1 MTELGLK
8 HKKIA
13 LREADDIKFIPY
25 TRHVDD
31 TLIALED
38 GSLMRMYRVDGR
50 PFETSDNGDL
60 NSWHNKLNIAWRSIG
75 DDRVALWTHLVRTAT
90 DPNLGGVFHS
100 AFARALQ
107 ERYAQGLREKVLYH
121 NEFYVTIVVR
131 PSNMAGDQVTR
142 LFGKRQWGAEIDD
155 RAMVIMADKCRDF
168 ETLLADTAPERLS
181 LYEHDGILFSKPMEV
196 LHFILTGD
204 RIRIPLLDGRLGQAL
219 YQSRIVFGRE
229 AAEIRLPDRS
239 HYLGMFGVREY
250 VASTRTG
257 QFNSLL
263 KLDFPYVLTQSFAP
277 LVKSVAS
284 ERFAKKYKQMTSSD
298 DAGVSQAMELLD
310 GQDELMANRFVMGEH
325 HLSIAVIDDDPRRLL
340 DRLSIARSAAADTG
354 MVMAR
359 EDIALEAAFW
369 AQLPGNFRMRA
380 RPAVINSRNFAALSP
395 FYTFPAG
402 RKSGNHWGDAVTLLK
417 TRAGS
422 SFWFNFHRADI
433 GHTLIIGPTGGG
445 KTVLQNFLQAQLEKT
460 GARQVFFDKDRGA
473 EIFVRACGGTYLT
486 LRNGQPTGFA
496 PLKGLAPNAYNMAFL
511 RQFVRVL
518 VRREGRPLTVAE
530 ERLIDEGLDAVM
542 RLPAQSRSFGALR
555 EMLGYAD
562 AEGIGARLERWCRGG
577 ALGWAFDGA
586 QDEVSMAA
594 RFVGFDMTQFLENP
608 EIRTPTMLYLFHRV
622 DELLDGQR
630 VVVDIDEFW
639 KALQDDAFRAFAQDG
654 LKTFRKRNAFMV
666 FGTQSPADALRSPI
680 AHSIIEQT
688 ATKILLPNSDAKR
701 SDYCE
706 GLGLTDAEYRL
717 IREDLTPES
726 RCFLVKQGHTSIVAK
741 LDLGAMPDE
750 LKVLSGREETLVAM
764 EEAIALAGDD
774 PAAWLPAFYANQ
786 RRS

>member
-1 MTELGLK
+1 MTDPALK
-8 HKKIA
+8 HKAIA

-25 TRHVDD
+25 TRHIDD
-31 TLIALED
+31 TLVALED
-38 GSLMRMYRVDGR
+38 GSLMRMYRVEGR
-50 PFETSDNGDL
+50 PFETSDTTDL
-60 NSWHNKLNIAWRSIG
+60 NTWHNKLNIAWRSIG
-75 DDRVALWTHLVRTAT
+75 DDRVALWTHLVRTET
-90 DPNLGGVFHS
+90 DPNLGGDFHS
-100 AFARALQ
+100 DFARTLQ
-107 ERYAQGLREKVLYH
+107 NHYADKLRETVLYH
-121 NEFYVTIVVR
+121 NEFYVTIIVR

-142 LFGKRQWGAEIDD
+142 WFGARRPSGETDD
-155 RAMVIMADKCRDF
+155 RAMAIMADKCRDF
-168 ETLLADTAPERLS
+168 ESLLVDAAPDRLS

-204 RIRIPLLDGRLGQAL
+204 RVRIPLVDGRLGQAL

-229 AAEIRLPDRS
+229 AAEIRLPHKS
-239 HYLGMFGVREY
+239 QFVGMFGVREY
-250 VASTRTG
+250 VASTRPG

-263 KLDFPYVLTQSFAP
+263 KLDFPFVLTQSFAP

-284 ERFAKKYKQMTSSD
+284 ERFSKKYRQMTSSD
-298 DAGVSQAMELLD
+298 DAGVSQALELLD

-325 HLSIAVIDDDPRRLL
+325 HLSISVIDDDPKRLL
-340 DRLSIARSAAADTG
+340 DHLSIARSAAADTG

-359 EDIALEAAFW
+359 EDVALEAAFW

-380 RPAVINSRNFAALSP
+380 RPAVLNSRNFAALSP
-395 FYTFPAG
+395 FYTFPAL
-402 RKSGNHWGDAVTLLK
+402 RKNGNHWGDAVTLLK

-460 GARQVFFDKDRGA
+460 GAKQVFFDKDRGA

-496 PLKGLAPNAYNMAFL
+496 PLKGLAPNAYNIAFL
-511 RQFVRVL
+511 RQFIRVL
-518 VRREGRPLTVAE
+518 VRRESRPLSVSE
-530 ERLIDEGLDAVM
+530 ERLIDEGIDAVM
-542 RLPAQSRSFGALR
+542 RLPAHARSFGALR

-562 AEGIGARLERWCRGG
+562 AEGIGARLERWCQGG
-577 ALGWAFDGA
+577 ALGWAFDGPE
-586 QDEVSMAA
+586 DEVSMAA

-608 EIRTPTMLYLFHRV
+608 EIRTPAMLYLFHRV

-688 ATKILLPNSDAKR
+688 ATKILLPNADAKR
-701 SDYCE
+701 SDYCD

-717 IREDLTPES
+717 IRDDLTPES
-726 RCFLVKQGHTSIVAK
+726 RCFLVKQGQTSIVAK
-741 LDLGAMPDE
+741 LDLGGMPNE

-764 EEAIALAGDD
+764 EEAIAIAGSH
-774 PAAWLPAFYANQ
+774 PTAWLPAFYANQ

>member
-1 MTELGLK
+1 MTDTRLK

-13 LREADDIKFIPY
+13 VREADDIKFIPY
-25 TRHVDD
+25 TRHIDD

-38 GSLMRMYRVDGR
+38 GSLMRMYRLDGR
-50 PFETSDNGDL
+50 PFETSDVGDL
-60 NSWHNKLNIAWRSIG
+60 NTWHNKLNIAWRSIG

-90 DPNLGGVFHS
+90 DPNLGGDFHS
-100 AFARALQ
+100 TFARTLQ
-107 ERYAQGLREKVLYH
+107 ERYAEVLKEKVLYH
-121 NEFYVTIVVR
+121 NEFYVTVLVR

-142 LFGKRQWGAEIDD
+142 LFGKRRPGAEIDD

-168 ETLLADTAPERLS
+168 ETLLADTTPERLS
-181 LYEHDGILFSKPMEV
+181 LYEHDGVLFSTPMEV

-204 RIRIPLLDGRLGQAL
+204 RVRIPLLDGRLGQAL
-219 YQSRIVFGRE
+219 YQSRMIFGRE
-229 AAEIRLPDRS
+229 AAEIRLAHKS
-239 HYLGMFGVREY
+239 HFVGMFGVREY

-263 KLDFPYVLTQSFAP
+263 RLDFPFVMTQSFAP

-284 ERFAKKYKQMTSSD
+284 ERFSKKYRQMTSSD
-298 DAGVSQAMELLD
+298 DAGVSQALELLD

-325 HLSIAVIDDDPRRLL
+325 HLSIAVTDDDQRRLL
-340 DRLSIARSAAADTG
+340 DRLSVARSAAADTG

-359 EDIALEAAFW
+359 EDVALEAAFW

-380 RPAVINSRNFAALSP
+380 RPAVINSRNFAGLSP

-473 EIFVRACGGTYLT
+473 EIFVRACGGTYLA
-486 LRNGQPTGFA
+486 LSNGQPTGFA
-496 PLKGLAPNAYNMAFL
+496 PLKGLSPSPFNIAFL
-511 RQFVRVL
+511 RQFIRVL
-518 VRREGRPLTVAE
+518 VRRDNRPLSVAE

-542 RLPAQSRSFGALR
+542 RLPAPSRSLGALR

-562 AEGIGARLERWCRGG
+562 AEGIGARLERWCHGG
-577 ALGWAFDGA
+577 ALGWAFDGPT
-586 QDEVSMAA
+586 DEVSMAA

-701 SDYCE
+701 SDYCD
-706 GLGLTDAEYRL
+706 GLGLTAAEYRL

-764 EEAIALAGDD
+764 EEAIAAAGSD

>member
-1 MTELGLK
+1 V
-8 HKKIA
+8 
-13 LREADDIKFIPY
+13 LRETDDIKFIPY
-25 TRHVDD
+25 MRHVEDSI
-31 TLIALED
+31 IALED

-50 PFETSDNGDL
+50 PFETSDIADL
-60 NSWHNKLNIAWRSIG
+60 NTWHNKLNIAWRSIG

-90 DPNLGGVFHS
+90 DPVLEGQFHS
-100 AFARALQ
+100 EFARTLQ
-107 ERYAQGLREKVLYH
+107 DRYAAGLREKVLYH
-121 NEFYVTIVVR
+121 NEFYVSIIVR
-131 PSNMAGDQVTR
+131 PSNMAGDQISR
-142 LFGKRQWGAEIDD
+142 LFARRQPGGEIDD
-155 RAMVIMADKCRDF
+155 RALTIMADKCRDF
-168 ETLLADTAPERLS
+168 ESLMGETAPERLS
-181 LYEHDGILFSKPMEV
+181 LYERDRILFSRPMEV

-219 YQSRIVFGRE
+219 YSSRIVFGRE
-229 AAEIRLPDRS
+229 AAEIRLPHKS
-239 HYLGMFGVREY
+239 NYLGMFGVREY
-250 VASTRTG
+250 VASTRSG

-263 KLDFPYVLTQSFAP
+263 TLDFPFVLTQSFAP
-277 LVKSVAS
+277 LVKTAAS
-284 ERFAKKYKQMTSSD
+284 ERFQKKYKQMVSSD

-310 GQDELMANRFVMGEH
+310 GVDDLMANRFVMGEH

-340 DRLSIARSAAADTG
+340 DRLSIARAAAADTG

-359 EDIALEAAFW
+359 EDVALEAAFW
-369 AQLPGNFRMRA
+369 AQLPGNFKLRA

-402 RKSGNHWGDAVTLLK
+402 KKSGNHWGEAVTLLK

-433 GHTLIIGPTGGG
+433 GHTLIIGPTGAG

-460 GARQVFFDKDRGA
+460 GAKQVFFDKDRGA
-473 EIFVRACGGTYLT
+473 EIFVRACGGTYLA
-486 LRNGQPTGFA
+486 LRNGVPTGFA
-496 PLKGLAPNAYNMAFL
+496 PLKGLEPTHDNIAFL

-518 VRREGRPLTVAE
+518 VHREHQPLSVAE
-530 ERLIDEGLDAVM
+530 ERLVDEGLDAVM
-542 RLPAQSRSFGALR
+542 RLPAQSRSFSGLR

-562 AEGIGARLERWCRGG
+562 AEGIGARLERWCLGG
-577 ALGWAFDGA
+577 PLGWAFDGPV
-586 QDEVSMAA
+586 DEISLAA
-594 RFVGFDMTQFLENP
+594 RFVGFDMTDFLENP
-608 EIRTPTMLYLFHRV
+608 EIRTPMMLYLFHRV

-688 ATKILLPNSDAKR
+688 ATKILLPNSDAKH
-701 SDYCE
+701 SDYCD
-706 GLGLTDAEYRL
+706 GLGLTEAEYRL

-741 LDLGAMPDE
+741 LDLAGMADE
-750 LKVLSGREETLVAM
+750 LSVLSGRAETLAVM
-764 EEAIALAGDD
+764 EDAIAQAGSD
-774 PAAWLPAFYANQ
+774 PAAWLPLFYANE